1 MFLVLGI
8 TVFQLV
14 FYIYNNYLDVKSE
27 NDGVLGFVFKHSAG
41 THYVTSNNRTNSNL
55 NNPINIIYQSINQ
68 SNNQSIKLYNRASIP
83 AVVRIFVIKVL
94 NQLCILSREKNLQK
108 LAIKQGYKL
117 TRIKPVFWLIRA
129 GGKMRK

>member
-1 MFLVLGI
+1 MFLVLGMR
-8 TVFQLV
+8 VFQLV

-68 SNNQSIKLYNRASIP
+68 SINQAL
-83 AVVRIFVIKVL
+83 
-94 NQLCILSREKNLQK
+94 
-108 LAIKQGYKL
+108 
-117 TRIKPVFWLIRA
+117 
-129 GGKMRK
+129 